1 MIMSQSEEVQTKVV
15 ECAVLGP
22 RGSPSHG
29 EGRGGK
35 RVGDDLRHGRSILSA
50 HIMPKSDARRVAGG
64 SASTIIF
71 GSRRRTRSKG
81 PPPTRVRDR
90 AVGYR
95 DIRSNMTLG
104 SYCARLA
111 M

>member
-1 MIMSQSEEVQTKVV
+1 MIMSQSEEVQTKVLNALYWDLAVPPHRVKV
-15 ECAVLGP
+15 EVENGWVTIS
-22 RGSPSHG
+22 GT
-29 EGRGGK
+29 
-35 RVGDDLRHGRSILSA
+35 VDLLSA
-50 HIMPKSDARRVAGG
+50 HIMPNQTRAGLLAC

-90 AVGYR
+90 AVGSR
-95 DIRSNMTLG
+95 DIQSNMTLG

-111 M
+111 I

>member
-50 HIMPKSDARRVAGG
+50 HIMPNQTRAGLLAC

-95 DIRSNMTLG
+95 ESNPT
-104 SYCARLA
+104 
-111 M
+111 